1 MCLFL
6 RIKKL
11 SFHSDFSSGGVE
23 RGERAFF
30 ITKEPPFP
38 PTLAEKSQAEE
49 ERERETIRQGHGRR
63 VEEEEKSLC
72 LESSCLVFPP
82 YTCRPFFAPLPPL
95 PAFPVIQAKGRRRS
109 IFCLGSAFLF
119 FGPASISEM
128 ESPPA
133 TTWSWTMKPYK
144 VAGLASNQIF
154 RQKTREKRAFYH
166 QGLLRLLG

>member
-38 PTLAEKSQAEE
+38 PTLAEKKVRRRK
-49 ERERETIRQGHGRR
+49 RERETIRQAWQKSGRGG
-63 VEEEEKSLC
+63 KSLC

-144 VAGLASNQIF
+144 VAGLTSNQIF
-154 RQKTREKRAFYH
+154 RQKTREKGAFYH
-166 QGLLRLLG
+166 QGLLRLHG